1 MGVQG
6 IEYGR
11 GHERLEKLLRSIDR
25 PGNYCTGGREF
36 LPVPRV
42 VVEGV
47 GELSFPVPPVQVEA
61 LADAAERAPF
71 GKGTRTLVDPSVRD
85 CWQIDARDVSLSG
98 RAWPGSLAKIMEV
111 VAEGLGLPAE
121 RLGAELYKLLV
132 YRRGGFFA
140 EHRDTEKVAGMVA
153 TLSLSLPAAGAG
165 GEIVVRH
172 GDDETTYD
180 MTADEPS
187 ELPFA
192 AFYADCPHEVLPVTE
207 GHRVSL
213 VFNLFLDSAGRGPG
227 APDYSNL
234 VAPVAECL
242 AEWRAE
248 SVDQD
253 SEEQDSEETGNKIV
267 WLLEHEYSEDGLSF
281 ATLKNTDAAVAG
293 VFQEAAARAGCE
305 FLAAVL
311 RIHEYGTPDFHVN
324 YWGNVDEDE
333 STMADVHDRWE
344 ALDSWAATDGSR
356 PNLGEIPL
364 NEGELLPEGAL
375 DDAEPDDRRLEGST
389 GNEGPTLE
397 HVYRRAALVVWPREK
412 TVDVLARGGIDGAVA
427 WAASRITGDGGADG
441 NRDVEDIERLIER
454 WPLGE
459 FDYREQD
466 RGAMLRLLAAAG
478 AAEQAVRFL
487 HRAVKAKYD
496 GSENE
501 ALAAVL
507 PLIGPEE
514 TGDFLLGLAEE
525 QLSRRPSSVVELLV
539 LAEETGDQA
548 EDGAER
554 ATWREA
560 LRQVVSFVLTGL
572 RAALER
578 EARVRADREA
588 RRRERIDMGYVRER
602 KAPEWIDHEAVR
614 DLFLL
619 ARPLGLADEAMAAA
633 GAIGDHPR
641 IVTRG
646 RMLPAA
652 LEGMHE
658 DEESAR
664 SPVYALLWRQ
674 AADFLLERSSDV
686 PAEPTDWAMPA
697 EVRCDC
703 EDCVA
708 LLAFCRDPD
717 KRVGRFSVR
726 KDRRKHLHRTIDGY
740 RLDLEHVTERKGS
753 PYTLVCT
760 KTRAG
765 HRRRLREYAEDLEW
779 MDSLRDCAPRA
790 KGAAVSAET
799 VDRLARAVETG
810 TAAG

>member
-25 PGNYCTGGREF
+25 PGNYSVGGREF
-36 LPVPRV
+36 LPLPRV

-61 LADAAERAPF
+61 LADAAERAPY
-71 GKGTRTLVDPSVRD
+71 GKGTQTLVDPSVRD

-98 RAWPGSLAKIMEV
+98 RAWPGSLAKIMEL

-140 EHRDTEKVAGMVA
+140 EHRDTEKVPGMVA

-180 MTADEPS
+180 MTANEPS
-187 ELPFA
+187 ELAFG
-192 AFYADCPHEVLPVTE
+192 AFYADCPHEVLPITE

-227 APDYSNL
+227 APDYSKL
-234 VAPVAECL
+234 LAPVAECL

-248 SVDQD
+248 SV
-253 SEEQDSEETGNKIV
+253 EQDSEEVANKIV

-293 VFQEAAARAGCE
+293 VLQEAAERAGCE

-311 RIHEYGTPDFHVN
+311 RIHEYGTPDFHMD
-324 YWGNVDEDE
+324 YWGDVEEDD
-333 STMADVHDRWE
+333 STMVDVHDRWE

-356 PNLGEIPL
+356 PKLGEIPL

-375 DDAEPDDRRLEGST
+375 DDAEPDDRHLEGST

-427 WAASRITGDGGADG
+427 WAASRITGDGGADR
-441 NRDVEDIERLIER
+441 NRDVEVIERLIEL

-459 FDYREQD
+459 RDYREQD
-466 RGAMLRLLAAAG
+466 RAAMLRLLASAG
-478 AAEQAVRFL
+478 AAGQSVGFL
-487 HRAVKAKYD
+487 HRVVKAKYD

-501 ALAAVL
+501 ALAAVM
-507 PLIGPEE
+507 PLIGAEE

-539 LAEETGDQA
+539 LAEEAGDA
-548 EDGAER
+548 AGDGAER
-554 ATWREA
+554 VMWRGA
-560 LRQVVSFVLTGL
+560 LRQIVSFVLTGL

-578 EARVRADREA
+578 ETRVRAEREA
-588 RRRERIDMGYVRER
+588 SRLERIDMGYVRER
-602 KAPEWIDHEAVR
+602 KAPEWIHHEAVR

-619 ARPLGLADEAMAAA
+619 AWPLGLADDAMAAA

-658 DEESAR
+658 DEQLAR
-664 SPVYALLWRQ
+664 SPAYALLWRQ

-740 RLDLEHVTERKGS
+740 GLDLEHVTERKGS

-760 KTRAG
+760 KTRNG

-779 MDSLRDCAPRA
+779 MDSLRDCAPRV
-790 KGAAVSAET
+790 KGAAASAET

-810 TAAG
+810 TVAG

>member
-1 MGVQG
+1 VGVQG
-6 IEYGR
+6 IKYGR
-11 GHERLEKLLRSIDR
+11 GHERLERLLRSIDR
-25 PGNYCTGGREF
+25 PGNYCVGGREF

-61 LADAAERAPF
+61 LADAAERAPY

-98 RAWPGSLAKIMEV
+98 RAWPGSLATIVEL

-121 RLGAELYKLLV
+121 RLGAELYKLLI

-140 EHRDTEKVAGMVA
+140 EHRDTEKVPGMVA

-172 GDDETTYD
+172 GNNETTYD
-180 MTADEPS
+180 MTANEPS

-207 GHRVSL
+207 GRRVSL
-213 VFNLFLDSAGRGPG
+213 VFNLFLDSAGRVPG
-227 APDYSNL
+227 APDYSDL
-234 VAPVAECL
+234 LAPVAECL

-248 SVDQD
+248 SV
-253 SEEQDSEETGNKIV
+253 EQDSEEDANKIV

-293 VFQEAAARAGCE
+293 VLQEAAGRAGCE

-311 RIHEYGTPDFHVN
+311 RIHEYGTPDFHMD
-324 YWGNVDEDE
+324 YWGDVDEDE
-333 STMADVHDRWE
+333 STMVEVHDRWE
-344 ALDSWAATDGSR
+344 ALDSWADTDGSR

-364 NEGELLPEGAL
+364 NAGELLPEGAL
-375 DDAEPDDRRLEGST
+375 DDAEPDDQRLEGST

-427 WAASRITGDGGADG
+427 WAASRITGDGGADS
-441 NRDVEDIERLIER
+441 NRDVEVIERLIEL

-459 FDYREQD
+459 RDYRKQD
-466 RGAMLRLLAAAG
+466 RGAMLCLLASAG
-478 AAEQAVRFL
+478 TAEQAVGFL

-501 ALAAVL
+501 ALAAVM
-507 PLIGPEE
+507 PLIGAEE
-514 TGDFLLGLAEE
+514 AGDFLLGLAEE
-525 QLSRRPSSVVELLV
+525 QLPRRPSCVVELLV
-539 LAEETGDQA
+539 LAEEAGDQA
-548 EDGAER
+548 EEGAER
-554 ATWREA
+554 AMWRAA
-560 LRQVVSFVLTGL
+560 LRQVVSFVLMGL

-588 RRRERIDMGYVRER
+588 NRLERIDIGLIRER

-619 ARPLGLADEAMAAA
+619 ARPLDLADEAMAAA
-633 GAIGDHPR
+633 GAIGDRPR

-658 DEESAR
+658 DAQLAR
-664 SPVYALLWRQ
+664 SPAYALLWRQ

-686 PAEPTDWAMPA
+686 PAEPIDWAMPA

-703 EDCVA
+703 EDCAA
-708 LLAFCRDPD
+708 LLAFCRDPA

-740 RLDLEHVTERKGS
+740 GLDLDHVTERKGS

-760 KTRAG
+760 KTRDG

-779 MDSLRDCAPRA
+779 MDSLRDCAPRV

>member
-11 GHERLEKLLRSIDR
+11 GHERLEELLRSIDR
-25 PGNYCTGGREF
+25 PGNYCVGGREF

-42 VVEGV
+42 VVKGV
-47 GELSFPVPPVQVEA
+47 GELSFPVPPVQIEA
-61 LADAAERAPF
+61 LADAAERAPY

-85 CWQIDARDVSLSG
+85 CWQIDARNVNLSG
-98 RAWPGSLAKIMEV
+98 RAWPGSLAKIMEL

-140 EHRDTEKVAGMVA
+140 EHRDTEKVPGMVA

-180 MTADEPS
+180 MAANEPS
-187 ELPFA
+187 ELAFA

-227 APDYSNL
+227 APDYSDL
-234 VAPVAECL
+234 LAPVAECL

-248 SVDQD
+248 SV
-253 SEEQDSEETGNKIV
+253 ERDSEETGDKVADKIV

-293 VFQEAAARAGCE
+293 VFREAAERAGCE

-311 RIHEYGTPDFHVN
+311 RIHEYGTPDLHVD
-324 YWGNVDEDE
+324 YWDNVQEDD
-333 STMADVHDRWE
+333 STMVDVHDRWE

-412 TVDVLARGGIDGAVA
+412 TVDVLARDGIDGAVA
-427 WAASRITGDGGADG
+427 WAASRIVGRAGADG
-441 NRDVEDIERLIER
+441 GLEVEDIERLIEL

-459 FDYREQD
+459 RDYRQQD
-466 RGAMLRLLAAAG
+466 RAAMLRLLASAG
-478 AAEQAVRFL
+478 AAEQTVDFL
-487 HRAVKAKYD
+487 HRAVKTKHD

-501 ALAAVL
+501 ALAAVM
-507 PLIGPEE
+507 PLIGAEE
-514 TGDFLLGLAEE
+514 AGEFLLALAEE

-539 LAEETGDQA
+539 LAEEVGDAA

-554 ATWREA
+554 AMWREA

-572 RAALER
+572 RAAFER
-578 EARVRADREA
+578 EAGVRADREA
-588 RRRERIDMGYVRER
+588 SRLERIAMGFVRER

-614 DLFLL
+614 DVFLL

-658 DEESAR
+658 DEELAR
-664 SPVYALLWRQ
+664 SPAYALLWRQ

-726 KDRRKHLHRTIDGY
+726 KDRRKHIHRTIDGY
-740 RLDLEHVTERKGS
+740 RLDLDHETERKGS

-760 KTRAG
+760 KTRNG
-765 HRRRLREYAEDLEW
+765 HRRRLREYAEDIEW
-779 MDSLRDCAPRA
+779 MDSLHDGAPRVS
-790 KGAAVSAET
+790 GDAVSAET